1 VRDSLRVGSE
11 GRLERVVTPDL
22 SAEQFGN
29 VGVAVLATPALC
41 ALFEQSAVVAVR
53 AALEL
58 GEATVGTH
66 LEIDHL
72 AATPLGRTVTVR
84 ARLEAVDGRR
94 LTFTIEAH
102 DGREMVARGRHERV
116 VVELKRFL
124 QKVAAKQ
131 ATGP

>member
-1 VRDSLRVGSE
+1 MRVGAE
-11 GRLERVVTPDL
+11 GRVERVVTSEL
-22 SAEQFGN
+22 SAEHLGN

-41 ALFEQSAVVAVR
+41 ALFELSAFEAVR
-53 AALEL
+53 AALEP

-72 AATPLGRTVTVR
+72 AATPVGMTVTVR
-84 ARLEAVDGRR
+84 ARLEAVDQRR
-94 LTFTIEAH
+94 LVFTIEAH
-102 DGREMVARGRHERV
+102 DGRETVARGRHERFV
-116 VVELKRFL
+116 VDLKRFR